1 MPLNVEEFKLLLT
14 NYFFESIIYLFLRVA
29 LKPTGQLRHKLIGE
43 LRDFLTI
50 FNLRKIVTLGKG
62 FSLYKL
68 GNITFLIN
76 TSNPINIIY
85 ANLLHEKYYSLLL
98 FHLARIIEPKTFI
111 DIGAHIGTYT
121 LRIAKLFP
129 NCQIIAFEPF
139 IENYYSLSCSIKLN
153 NLTNV
158 ISYPIA
164 LGNSE
169 GYTDLYINP
178 KNPGGHSIKKIHP
191 IKGNLMKRSVK
202 VKIKKLDSF
211 APFHEPILIKVD
223 VEGAEEDVLKG
234 TLTALKTHV
243 VVLAVEVHNPPLMIN
258 EDSCNCEICRYLRHQ
273 IGYRTLLLEHS
284 SRDHRVL
291 AISPYISSEKEAFI
305 ERLVLSYISWRRH

>member
-1 MPLNVEEFKLLLT
+1 MSLNVEEFKLLLT
-14 NYFFESIIYLFLRVA
+14 NYFIETIIYLFLRVT
-29 LKPTGQLRHKLIGE
+29 LKPAGQLRYKLIGE
-43 LRDFLTI
+43 LRDFLTK
-50 FNLRKIVTLGKG
+50 FNLRKIILGRHL
-62 FSLYKL
+62 SPYKV
-68 GNITFLIN
+68 GNITFFIN
-76 TSNPINIIY
+76 TPNPRNLIIS
-85 ANLLHEKYYSLLL
+85 NLLHEKDYSLLL
-98 FHLARIIEPKTFI
+98 FKVARIMELKTFI

-139 IENYYSLSCSIKLN
+139 IENYYPLSCSIKLN

-178 KNPGGHSIKKIHP
+178 KNPGGHSIKKINP

-211 APFHEPILIKVD
+211 APFNEPVLIKVD

-234 TLTALKTHV
+234 TLTTLKTHV

-258 EDSCNCEICRYLRHQ
+258 EDSCNRKICRYLRHQ

-284 SRDHRVL
+284 SRDHHVL
-291 AISPYISSEKEAFI
+291 AISPYISPEKEAFI